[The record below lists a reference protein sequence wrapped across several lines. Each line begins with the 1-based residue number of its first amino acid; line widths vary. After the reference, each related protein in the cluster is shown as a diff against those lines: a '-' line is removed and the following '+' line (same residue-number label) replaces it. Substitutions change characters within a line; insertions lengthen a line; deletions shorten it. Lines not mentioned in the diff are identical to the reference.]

1 MWMAGLFYKRIQD
14 EWKELRGIRDDL
26 DYYVK
31 IEDLN
36 KLNVVAE

>member
-1 MWMAGLFYKRIQD
+1 MAGLFSKRIQD
-14 EWKELRGIRDDL
+14 EWEELREIRDDL

-36 KLNVVAE
+36 KPNVVAE